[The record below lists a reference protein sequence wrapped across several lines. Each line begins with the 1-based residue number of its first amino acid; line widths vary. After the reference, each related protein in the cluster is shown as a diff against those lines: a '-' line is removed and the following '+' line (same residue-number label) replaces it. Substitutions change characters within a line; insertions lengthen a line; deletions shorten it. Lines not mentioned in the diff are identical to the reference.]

1 QYKEEAV
8 EEVDSQASMDMNP
21 QDICDSGLSLGLGIG
36 PTSTASAEHH
46 RRRRKSISPCRNLIA
61 DKPSLTLSLSDDV
74 YGGLGM
80 PKAENSRAREAPLSS
95 PHSAASSFSAAHEMN
110 LKKEKDAGGEEVEVE
125 RVSSRGSDEEEDN
138 SSARKKLRLTK
149 EQSALLEDRFKEHST
164 LTPST
169 QFSSSLC
176 FCDQKQKQALAKQL
190 NLRPRQVEVW
200 FQNRRARSVT
210 NGHNSMP
217 IYSQRRVTHRVYGC
231 FDCRTKLKQT
241 EVDCEL
247 LKKCYETLTNE
258 NQRLQ
263 KELQELKALKF
274 APPLYMQFPAAT
286 LTMCPSCE
294 RIGGGGGGGGGG
306 ITNNISKA
314 SGAGPVVVPQKPGH
328 FFNPFTHSAAC

>member
-1 QYKEEAV
+1 
-8 EEVDSQASMDMNP
+8 MDMNP

-164 LTPST
+164 LTP
-169 QFSSSLC
+169 
-176 FCDQKQKQALAKQL
+176 KQKQALAKQL

-200 FQNRRARSVT
+200 FQNRRA
-210 NGHNSMP
+210 
-217 IYSQRRVTHRVYGC
+217 
-231 FDCRTKLKQT
+231 RTKLKQT

-294 RIGGGGGGGGGG
+294 RIGGGGGGGGG